1 MVNDVTKF
9 NEQNKFNV
17 KLKLWKK
24 KHTFHMRW
32 PNCSH
37 VLSVLFFTCRIY
49 SVNNYKGSENIE
61 RQMGQLAEKKED
73 K

>member
-1 MVNDVTKF
+1 
-9 NEQNKFNV
+9 
-17 KLKLWKK
+17 
-24 KHTFHMRW
+24 MRR
-32 PNCSH
+32 PDCSH
-37 VLSVLFFTCRIY
+37 VLFALFFACCIY

>member
-24 KHTFHMRW
+24 KTHFI
-32 PNCSH
+32 CSNLI
-37 VLSVLFFTCRIY
+37 VLMSCLFFFACRIY
-49 SVNNYKGSENIE
+49 TVNNYKGSENIE

>member
-24 KHTFHMRW
+24 KHISYAPT
-32 PNCSH
+32 
-37 VLSVLFFTCRIY
+37 
-49 SVNNYKGSENIE
+49 
-61 RQMGQLAEKKED
+61 
-73 K
+73 